1 MVCGAQALGEKR
13 CAARRGGKK
22 PGTRT
27 CNCKMDQEARA
38 GIVGTSVL
46 PAAAA
51 YNHRDPSS
59 HSASLPTFLWLQI
72 ASRAYREHYHSPAQ
86 SVNSGDGL
94 IAAVEQI
101 FVCDVASVVD
111 SWRKWKIPRFLD
123 TV

>member
-1 MVCGAQALGEKR
+1 
-13 CAARRGGKK
+13 
-22 PGTRT
+22 
-27 CNCKMDQEARA
+27 MDQEAEA
-38 GIVGTSVL
+38 GTVGTSVL

-51 YNHRDPSS
+51 YDHRDPS

-86 SVNSGDGL
+86 SVNSGDRL

-101 FVCDVASVVD
+101 CVCVVASVVD

-123 TV
+123 TVWNVS